1 MVHDVG
7 GCPFARSLPF
17 GEAWIE
23 MRPIAQQIECNT
35 RRFPSGKRGLKYRTG
50 GRLGR
55 IAQSL
60 PFGEAWIEITNHLPR
75 KSSRP
80 VASLRGSVD

>member
-23 MRPIAQQIECNT
+23 ILT
-35 RRFPSGKRGLKYRTG
+35 RRQRGVSP
-50 GRLGR
+50 
-55 IAQSL
+55 AVSL
-60 PFGEAWIEITNHLPR
+60 PFGEARIRISYDSHE
-75 KSSRP
+75 SF
-80 VASLRGSVD
+80 